1 LLIENITY
9 PEQPDIWKLA
19 AASAPM
25 TYWKGNF
32 SGRKYSWSHYSFD
45 YNASFYMQAYVSLP
59 YVLALGTFS
68 FNFTLKNVD
77 CFDCKLYTCVNNSL
91 SIKCFSQTLFI
102 LRT

>member
-32 SGRKYSWSHYSFD
+32 SGSKYSWFDYSFD
-45 YNASFYMQAYVSLP
+45 YNASFYMQACVSLP

-68 FNFTLKNVD
+68 FNFTLTGVD
-77 CFDCKLYTCVNNSL
+77 CLNSKL
-91 SIKCFSQTLFI
+91 
-102 LRT
+102 